1 MLAADDVRLTE
12 EVVRD
17 LRAQGQEER
26 ARALEA
32 VLAAATGKRQ
42 RAAATAEHLTP
53 SQVARALHLR
63 TTTVQSWIDEGR
75 LPVVRSGGSV
85 LVRRDALLQYLDRL
99 RSEPAEQHRLSPEE
113 RATREQLDSD
123 VLGGLPQEPLARLE
137 ALHEKMEG
145 GERLS
150 RAERAE
156 MAALERTVTAAAG
169 QRLEDWTPQSSPR
182 QR

>member
-1 MLAADDVRLTE
+1 MLAAEDVRLAE

-32 VLAAATGKRQ
+32 VLAAATGSRK
-42 RAAATAEHLTP
+42 RAAATAQHLSP

-63 TTTVQSWIDEGR
+63 TDTVQCWIDEGR

-85 LVRRDALLQYLDRL
+85 LVQRDALVQYLDRL

-113 RATREQLDSD
+113 RAARKRLNID
-123 VLGGLPQEPLARLE
+123 VLGGLPREPLARLE
-137 ALHEKMEG
+137 ALHARMEA

-150 RAERAE
+150 RTERAE
-156 MAALERTVTAAAG
+156 MAALERTVTSAAG
-169 QRLEDWTPQSSPR
+169 QRLADWVRQSSR
-182 QR
+182 QA

>member
-1 MLAADDVRLTE
+1 MLAADDVRLAE

-63 TTTVQSWIDEGR
+63 TRTVQSWIDEGR
-75 LPVVRSGGSV
+75 LPVERSGGSI
-85 LVRRDALLQYLDRL
+85 LVRRDALLQYLAGL
-99 RSEPAEQHRLSPEE
+99 RSKPAEHPRLTPEE
-113 RATREQLDSD
+113 RAAREQLDRD
-123 VLGGLPQEPLARLE
+123 VLGGLPREPLARLE
-137 ALHEKMEG
+137 ALHEKMEA

-150 RAERAE
+150 RAECAE
-156 MAALERTVTAAAG
+156 MAARERPVTSAAG
-169 QRLEDWTPQSSPR
+169 QRLEDWMRQASSR
-182 QR
+182 QA